1 MTADMVNLL
10 EYSFL
15 FTVVSS
21 PVTQAQLDVTS
32 HLKKQKLLNYH
43 SLSKELYQLSQ
54 VSPGTVVF

>member
-1 MTADMVNLL
+1 MTADLVNLL

-32 HLKKQKLLNYH
+32 HLKKTKTPE
-43 SLSKELYQLSQ
+43 LSFTVKRIISI
-54 VSPGTVVF
+54 VSSVS